1 MCSAAALHIFSGKI
15 ILNRATPGGL
25 RTARCGVFTGG
36 AGAVSG
42 RKNPLRLAML
52 ASSPEGGAS
61 DETEKFANKL
71 GRFPLLRKKL
81 ALRESWRGAPER
93 VVLPENES

>member
-1 MCSAAALHIFSGKI
+1 MKMKPSQSSLCD
-15 ILNRATPGGL
+15 
-25 RTARCGVFTGG
+25 
-36 AGAVSG
+36 
-42 RKNPLRLAML
+42 